1 MNNPHKTTKAQIGLG
16 NVDNV
21 QQAAKKD
28 FDRHNQDLDR
38 HVTKEERQKW
48 NNGQLT
54 KLTDDSGKYLI
65 SIQDG
70 LDFHQIVDQLNQSF
84 FFYTNNTGVH
94 TPPLSTRGLYI
105 GFKSYGEALAMDYEG
120 GTWRKTLKASG
131 WSDWVQLETSE
142 GAQKKSMP
150 TQIRLISM

>member
-1 MNNPHKTTKAQIGLG
+1 MAYEEKTDWLPDDPINEDDVNRWEKGIKDAHTDLAAHKNDMNNPHKTTKAQIGLG

-84 FFYTNNTGVH
+84 SF
-94 TPPLSTRGLYI
+94 
-105 GFKSYGEALAMDYEG
+105 
-120 GTWRKTLKASG
+120 
-131 WSDWVQLETSE
+131 
-142 GAQKKSMP
+142 
-150 TQIRLISM
+150 TQITREFILPAIRQRFIYRIQVLW